1 MTIVFCEA
9 YVETTSVGTVVRR
22 VISVTAPTKSSDDDS
37 TDSYSCDVCVDTTV
51 GRLVPSAT
59 KTAVTGVTPQ
69 RALGQAL
76 LRVDSL
82 LHLLCRVGNLRREAS
97 NLPYD
102 VDTHCAVPRIAF
114 ENAML
119 MRDAMQEGVS
129 NVILQAEQIA
139 AHSGKPR

>member
-1 MTIVFCEA
+1 MTTVFCEA

-22 VISVTAPTKSSDDDS
+22 VISVSAPTKASDA
-37 TDSYSCDVCVDTTV
+37 DSYACDVVVDTTV
-51 GRLVPSAT
+51 GRLEPTAT

-82 LHLLCRVGNLRREAS
+82 LHLLSRAGNLRREAS
-97 NLPYD
+97 NMPYD
-102 VDTHCAVPRIAF
+102 VETDCAVPRLAF

-119 MRDAMQEGVS
+119 MRDAMDVS
-129 NVILQAEQIA
+129 NVVLQNEQIA
-139 AHSGKPR
+139 AHTGKTR